1 VEYGGKRQAQDVA
14 SQASYLSCSDRRLH
28 FGLGTAE
35 TADVEVCWPNGKKQA
50 FPKVAANQLVVIR
63 EGAATVERPPWP
75 GR

>member
-28 FGLGTAE
+28 FGLGAAE
-35 TADVEVCWPNGKKQA
+35 TADVEVCWPNGKKQV

-63 EGAATVERPPWP
+63 EGAPAVERAPWP